1 MNTLEHSYRPA
12 SHDAVEAR
20 FGRRI
25 VARLNERADQVA
37 PDVAE
42 RLRFARQQAVE
53 AAQRIRAGDAVV
65 GVGSAGQGTAILG
78 FSHSRWW
85 LRIAS
90 ALPLVALVAG
100 LLLIQDSQY
109 RSQISVAA
117 EVDAALLG
125 DDLPLNAY
133 RDAGFVEYLKVPPGD
148 E

>member
-1 MNTLEHSYRPA
+1 MNTLDNTYRTA
-12 SHDAVEAR
+12 SHEAMEAR
-20 FGRRI
+20 FARSI
-25 VARLNERADQVA
+25 VARLNERAEQVA

-42 RLRFARQQAVE
+42 RLRFARQRALE
-53 AAQRIRAGDAVV
+53 AARSARAAG
-65 GVGSAGQGTAILG
+65 GVEGLGVSAHGEAIVG
-78 FSHSRWW
+78 FSRSHWW

-90 ALPLVALVAG
+90 ALPVLALVAG
-100 LLLIQDSQY
+100 LLLIQDSQT

-133 RDAGFVEYLKVPPGD
+133 RDAGFVEYLKAPPAG

>member
-1 MNTLEHSYRPA
+1 MTAPDTPYRTA
-12 SHDAVEAR
+12 AHEAIEAR
-20 FGRRI
+20 FARGI
-25 VARLNERADQVA
+25 VARLSERSNNLS

-42 RLRFARQQAVE
+42 RLRFARERALE
-53 AAQRIRAGDAVV
+53 AARRSRTGVV
-65 GVGSAGQGTAILG
+65 NGLGVTAHGAAIASFG
-78 FSHSRWW
+78 PSRWW
-85 LRIAS
+85 LGIAS

-100 LLLIQDSQY
+100 LVLIQDWQN

-133 RDAGFVEYLKVPPGD
+133 RDAGFVEYLKTAPG

>member
-1 MNTLEHSYRPA
+1 MNTLEHSYRAA

-20 FGRRI
+20 FARRV
-25 VARLNERADQVA
+25 VARLNERADHVA

-42 RLRFARQQAVE
+42 RLRFARQRALE
-53 AAQRIRAGDAVV
+53 AAQRARATDAVE
-65 GVGSAGQGTAILG
+65 GVGSTGQGAAIVG
-78 FSHSRWW
+78 FGRSRWW

-90 ALPLVALVAG
+90 ALPLLALVAG
-100 LLLIQDSQY
+100 LLLIQESQY

-125 DDLPLNAY
+125 DDLPLTAY
-133 RDAGFVEYLKVPPGD
+133 RDAGFVEYLKAPPGD

>member
-1 MNTLEHSYRPA
+1 MRATPSWA
-12 SHDAVEAR
+12 WAAR
-20 FGRRI
+20 
-25 VARLNERADQVA
+25 
-37 PDVAE
+37 
-42 RLRFARQQAVE
+42 
-53 AAQRIRAGDAVV
+53 
-65 GVGSAGQGTAILG
+65 GQGAAILG
-78 FSHSRWW
+78 FSRSRWW

-133 RDAGFVEYLKVPPGD
+133 RDAGFVEYLKAPPGD